1 MLDYKILYQEH
12 YFDRELFLLEI
23 DGKHTYVYR
32 GSGLNG
38 GSVGAVLP
46 FSTLMDR
53 KPRGLSEII
62 GGLVPGYIFK
72 EFYYKGW
79 RSHGKNMEQFP
90 NTLPFLRH
98 LEETLPGIS
107 EPKDQDFENVIEIA
121 KEFNTKTEKLI
132 GDMEPFD
139 WSTL

>member
-1 MLDYKILYQEH
+1 MLNYKILYQEY
-12 YFDRELFLLEI
+12 YFERELFLIEI
-23 DGKHTYVYR
+23 DSKYTYVYR

-53 KPRGLSEII
+53 EPRLSETL
-62 GGLVPGYIFK
+62 LVPGYIYK

-79 RSHGKNMEQFP
+79 RSHGKNMDQFP

-98 LEETLPGIS
+98 LEETLPKMS
-107 EPKDQDFENVIEIA
+107 EFREQDFDNIKRLA

-132 GDMEPFD
+132 GDMKPFD
-139 WSTL
+139 WSKL